1 MDTFFERNLKPPR
14 ILNELS
20 IYSKAKI
27 HPETDLVIFDEIQV
41 SDRALNALKYFQEEA
56 PTYHI
61 VAAGSLLSAKLSR
74 SGSIPVGNV
83 NFLDLYP
90 MTLLEFLDAVGFS
103 RYWQLLG
110 YIDYFT
116 PLSEILHKDLID
128 QNSRPGCRP
137 IGRDGWASGRYSGA
151 RHPYFQ
157 RV

>member
-1 MDTFFERNLKPPR
+1 MKRDLYHALRTWKASSRRKPLLLKGARQTGKTYLLKKFGSDAYDRVFYFNFEEEPAMDTFFERNLKPPR

-83 NFLDLYP
+83 NFLNLLDL
-90 MTLLEFLDAVGFS
+90 
-103 RYWQLLG
+103 
-110 YIDYFT
+110 
-116 PLSEILHKDLID
+116 
-128 QNSRPGCRP
+128 N
-137 IGRDGWASGRYSGA
+137 
-151 RHPYFQ
+151 
-157 RV
+157 